1 MEPTHRS
8 KGAKIVAIA
17 ADKVFLPLS
26 LSNAPCL
33 QSGSLCKRFL

>member
-1 MEPTHRS
+1 VEPTHRIE
-8 KGAKIVAIA
+8 GAKIVAIA

-33 QSGSLCKRFL
+33 PSGSLCKRFL